1 MTYKI
6 NGKSIKLN
14 RAEVKTSKRI
24 LAKYLKRIEDSA
36 KEHHLPTFFFTFL
49 IVAHVMTQEAL
60 DNMDPENLAMIMNT
74 LNK

>member
-14 RAEVKTSKRI
+14 RAEVKISRRI
-24 LAKYLKRIEDSA
+24 LAKYLKRIESSA
-36 KEHHLPTFFFTFL
+36 KERHLPTFFFTFL

>member
-14 RAEVKTSKRI
+14 RAEVKISRRI
-24 LAKYLKRIEDSA
+24 LAKYLKRIEGSA

>member
-14 RAEVKTSKRI
+14 RAEVKISRRI
-24 LAKYLKRIEDSA
+24 LAKYLKRIEGSA
-36 KEHHLPTFFFTFL
+36 KERHLPTFFFTFL
-49 IVAHVMTQEAL
+49 NVAHVMTQEAL